1 MTIVNNTYPGGIRF
15 QTTTL
20 VNEDIYTV
28 LPTDY
33 FILIGGSGTDLILNK
48 QTIGQEYAIKNISTN
63 SISISG
69 SSCSIDGQSTCLLN
83 SNESFWFL
91 YDGNNYQKTLRD
103 FNYIPI
109 STINGL
115 SGTNIELTPS
125 SIGAQPSGSYLLSG
139 TTTSLISEGTNKY
152 YTDAKA
158 RAVISG
164 TYPMAVTNGLIEI
177 AQATT
182 TANGY
187 LTSTDWNTFNN
198 KQTSITGAASTI
210 TTSNLSSSIAV
221 ITDANGKI
229 SGLSTVSSTELG
241 YLDGVT
247 SSIQTQLNA
256 KQPSGNFVIKTGD
269 TMSGDLIF
277 STGNSITINSATGN
291 TVAIFNASKELFSS
305 SVTSTELGYLDG
317 VTSAIQTQLNNKQAV
332 STGAITTITGTNLSA
347 SVAVVSD
354 VNGKISGLST
364 VSVTELGY
372 LNGVTSAIQTQID
385 SKQAIATGAITT
397 VTGTNLTVSMAL
409 VSDASGKIANHASV
423 TATELGYLDGVT
435 SAIQTQL
442 NNKQASGNYLIS
454 GVTTTYI
461 PEGTNQYYTDT
472 KARAVV
478 SGTTPITVS
487 NGGISISQAN
497 TTTNGYLTST
507 DWNTFNNK
515 ITSGTSSGAGYSIFN
530 SKSGNNLIFN
540 TISGNGSVNI
550 TYSNGLIK
558 ISGSST
564 VDSVNGMIGD
574 VIITATG
581 IGAQPSG
588 EYVSKLGDTIYGN
601 LLLSSGISIIPD
613 SNFNYLG
620 NSGSYFKGIWT
631 EKIISDNLN
640 YQDMAFRNNYEPLL
654 HFTNNQYKLKNISN
668 YWSGVSTQPYN
679 YGCFDGEYFWIGS
692 FYTKKLLKIN
702 QSTIESA
709 YTLDF
714 PILCLASDNNNIWVG
729 CADDHA
735 HLIQVD
741 QKTGSV
747 LNTYTLNPSG
757 IGGTNNGGIQ
767 GLAYDGK
774 YLWAGISQFGDAK
787 PVDAGMVIKIDC
799 ENGNQLISYSGL
811 SNVNGMLVND
821 QITAS
826 GNTRFIWTACDYFVG
841 RINTLTNE
849 INKYGTN
856 GLSYR
861 ICTDGDYV
869 YTALYDSGL
878 IKKILAK
885 TGEVVDVWQSGPT
898 LNTIA
903 FDGKYIWVAGND
915 DNVTIH
921 DRNTGKILMKVPG
934 FDGIGNT
941 GANSLVFDG
950 TYMWTVGF
958 GGNIRKMSISDKIG
972 NAKFANSIS
981 IMDSDDNT
989 GIIMS
994 ARRNAVLPGTSGTYT
1009 IGSLNYPFSGI
1020 YANNIYQNGIVISN
1034 SSGTSPISVNSGLIS
1049 ISQANT
1055 TTNGYL
1061 TSTDWNTFNNKQ
1073 ESGTYLLNLG
1083 TVAGPI
1089 MSGSTSI
1096 TLKAGTATPISSTSS
1111 LITLG
1116 VSSSTRT
1123 IYPTTNNT
1131 YDLGQVANGWK
1142 NLYLSGTA
1150 FVSGITTKNGILPTT
1165 TGTINIGSLAYPFSN
1180 IYTNTLTVSGNN
1192 ILTTINTKLTSG
1204 TTTTYVPEGTNLYYT
1219 DTRARAIVSGT
1230 TPITVSNGGISIS
1243 QANTTTNG
1251 YLTSTDWNTFNTKQ
1265 AVSIGA
1271 VTTITGTN
1279 LTTSV
1284 AVVSDVNGKISGL
1297 STVSVTEL
1305 GYLNGVTSAIQT
1317 QIDTK
1322 LTSGT
1327 IINISGAT
1335 FVSSGTALI
1344 GSTAIPASGIYTK
1357 TLNNQIVAVNI
1368 FNEVPTGLI
1377 NNVNKTYTLLYT
1389 PVANSTQIYM
1399 NGARLCPSGL
1409 YTGVGDYTILGT
1421 TLSMSNAPIS
1431 GSVILADYVYQI

>member
-332 STGAITTITGTNLSA
+332 SIGAVTTVTGTNLSA

-372 LNGVTSAIQTQID
+372 LDGVTSAIQTQING
-385 SKQAIATGAITT
+385 KQ
-397 VTGTNLTVSMAL
+397 V
-409 VSDASGKIANHASV
+409 
-423 TATELGYLDGVT
+423 
-435 SAIQTQL
+435 
-442 NNKQASGNYLIS
+442 SGNYLIS
-454 GVTTTYI
+454 GTTTTYI

-497 TTTNGYLTST
+497 TTTNGYLS
-507 DWNTFNNK
+507 
-515 ITSGTSSGAGYSIFN
+515 
-530 SKSGNNLIFN
+530 
-540 TISGNGSVNI
+540 
-550 TYSNGLIK
+550 
-558 ISGSST
+558 
-564 VDSVNGMIGD
+564 
-574 VIITATG
+574 
-581 IGAQPSG
+581 
-588 EYVSKLGDTIYGN
+588 
-601 LLLSSGISIIPD
+601 
-613 SNFNYLG
+613 
-620 NSGSYFKGIWT
+620 
-631 EKIISDNLN
+631 
-640 YQDMAFRNNYEPLL
+640 
-654 HFTNNQYKLKNISN
+654 
-668 YWSGVSTQPYN
+668 
-679 YGCFDGEYFWIGS
+679 
-692 FYTKKLLKIN
+692 
-702 QSTIESA
+702 
-709 YTLDF
+709 
-714 PILCLASDNNNIWVG
+714 
-729 CADDHA
+729 
-735 HLIQVD
+735 
-741 QKTGSV
+741 
-747 LNTYTLNPSG
+747 
-757 IGGTNNGGIQ
+757 
-767 GLAYDGK
+767 
-774 YLWAGISQFGDAK
+774 
-787 PVDAGMVIKIDC
+787 
-799 ENGNQLISYSGL
+799 
-811 SNVNGMLVND
+811 
-821 QITAS
+821 
-826 GNTRFIWTACDYFVG
+826 
-841 RINTLTNE
+841 
-849 INKYGTN
+849 
-856 GLSYR
+856 
-861 ICTDGDYV
+861 
-869 YTALYDSGL
+869 
-878 IKKILAK
+878 
-885 TGEVVDVWQSGPT
+885 
-898 LNTIA
+898 
-903 FDGKYIWVAGND
+903 
-915 DNVTIH
+915 
-921 DRNTGKILMKVPG
+921 
-934 FDGIGNT
+934 
-941 GANSLVFDG
+941 
-950 TYMWTVGF
+950 
-958 GGNIRKMSISDKIG
+958 
-972 NAKFANSIS
+972 
-981 IMDSDDNT
+981 
-989 GIIMS
+989 
-994 ARRNAVLPGTSGTYT
+994 
-1009 IGSLNYPFSGI
+1009 
-1020 YANNIYQNGIVISN
+1020 
-1034 SSGTSPISVNSGLIS
+1034 
-1049 ISQANT
+1049 
-1055 TTNGYL
+1055 
-1061 TSTDWNTFNNKQ
+1061 
-1073 ESGTYLLNLG
+1073 
-1083 TVAGPI
+1083 
-1089 MSGSTSI
+1089 
-1096 TLKAGTATPISSTSS
+1096 
-1111 LITLG
+1111 
-1116 VSSSTRT
+1116 
-1123 IYPTTNNT
+1123 
-1131 YDLGQVANGWK
+1131 
-1142 NLYLSGTA
+1142 
-1150 FVSGITTKNGILPTT
+1150 
-1165 TGTINIGSLAYPFSN
+1165 
-1180 IYTNTLTVSGNN
+1180 
-1192 ILTTINTKLTSG
+1192 
-1204 TTTTYVPEGTNLYYT
+1204 
-1219 DTRARAIVSGT
+1219 
-1230 TPITVSNGGISIS
+1230 
-1243 QANTTTNG
+1243 
-1251 YLTSTDWNTFNTKQ
+1251 STDWNTFNTKQ

-1279 LTTSV
+1279 LSASV
-1284 AVVSDVNGKISGL
+1284 AVVSDANGKISGL

-1305 GYLNGVTSAIQT
+1305 NYLDGVTSNVQTQINSKQNTGNYLVSGTTTTSIIGEGSNLYFTNARAMAVVSGTSPIAVSNGLVSISKSNTSTNGYLSSTDWNTFNGKQNSGNYLISGVSTTYIPEGTNLYYTDTRVNSNSTITGHTTSINNLNTATGTLSTSISATNTSLINASGVLNTKIDTKQATITGAATTVTGTNLTASMALVSNSSGKIANHASVTATELGYLDGVTSAIQT
-1317 QIDTK
+1317 QLNNKQISGSYLLSGTTTSLISEGTNLYYTDARVRTVISGTSPSISGSEPISVSNGLVSIASGSSTIDGFISSGDWNTFNNK
-1322 LTSGT
+1322 QNSLGADNTTWSGGLTLRYSTDSAYVSLDSHGLGGKVNLLAGKNNVDSIELDGDNGSSHIHIASSANSFKIDVGSHTYTDGQFKINYSGVIAPNIYNEKIYTSG
-1327 IINISGAT
+1327 INFNT
-1335 FVSSGTALI
+1335 SGTALI
-1344 GSTAIPASGIYTK
+1344 GSNAIPASGIYTK
-1357 TLNNQIVAVNI
+1357 TLNNQIVAVNV

-1421 TLSMSNAPIS
+1421 TLSMSNAPVS